1 MGPLGGDQ
9 VMNGGGVLTK
19 EISAPSPLLPRKVRL
34 KRRLSTNQEVGSPQT
49 LGLPAL

>member
-9 VMNGGGVLTK
+9 VINGVGVLTK
-19 EISAPSPLLPRKVRL
+19 EIPAPSPLLPRKVSV
-34 KRRLSTNQEVGSPQT
+34 KRRLSMNQEVGSPQM